1 MATQAHSDEDFRDVI
16 ATVDKDGKRKWIY
29 PKKPSG
35 RYHNGR
41 IIVSILLLAFLI
53 AIPFIKIKGHQALL
67 FDVLDRKFVIFGQI
81 FMPQDFHLFVLGML
95 LSIVFVIVFTLAYGR
110 IFCGWVCPQTIFME
124 MVFRKIEY
132 WIEGDA
138 NQQRRL
144 NQAPWTGEKIAKKTA
159 KHLIFLLIAF
169 GISNLFLAYI
179 VSTERLGD
187 MIADTP
193 KEHMGIF
200 TALLFFTGAFYGV
213 FAFLREQ
220 VCTTICPYGRLQGV
234 LLTKESIVISYDYVR
249 GEPRGKYKKP
259 KKELQSD
266 IEVLEQKI
274 QGDCVDCG
282 LCVQVCPTGIDIRNG
297 TQLECVNCTA
307 CIDACDDIMDRF
319 KRPRGLI
326 RYASEKEIA
335 EDKKFAFTPRLLF
348 YSAVLVVLAAVM
360 GGLLFTRQ
368 AVEVTIL
375 RAQGQTFQRLENGH
389 IRNMYMVQAI
399 NKTSEPAEL
408 RFVLETPQKG
418 KIEVVGQ
425 AFSLEAEGLKKGVLV
440 VDLPFE
446 TTAGRKTP
454 VSVAIYAGEQLLEIQ
469 DLSFFAPKK

>member
-1 MATQAHSDEDFRDVI
+1 MATQAHSHKDFRDVI

-29 PKKPSG
+29 PKRPSG

-41 IIVSILLLAFLI
+41 IVVSVLLLTFLI
-53 AIPFIKIKGHQALL
+53 AMPFVKVKGHQALL

-95 LSIVFVIVFTLAYGR
+95 LSIVFIIVFTLAYGR

-124 MVFRKIEY
+124 MVFRKVEY

-144 NQAPWTGEKIAKKTA
+144 NEAPWTGEKVAKKTA

-179 VSTERLGD
+179 VSAERLGQ
-187 MIADTP
+187 MIIDTP
-193 KEHMGIF
+193 KEHMGTF
-200 TALLFFTGAFYGV
+200 TALLFFTAAFYGV

-266 IEVLEQKI
+266 IDVLEQKI

-326 RYASEKEIA
+326 RYASEREIA
-335 EDKKFAFTPRLLF
+335 EDKKFVFTPRLVF
-348 YSAVLVVLAAVM
+348 YSVVLVVLAAVM

-389 IRNMYMVQAI
+389 IRNVYMVQAI
-399 NKTSEPAEL
+399 NKTSEPAQL
-408 RFVLETPQKG
+408 RFVLEKPQKG
-418 KIEVVGQ
+418 QVEVVGDS
-425 AFSLEAEGLKKGVLV
+425 FSLEAEGLKKGVLV
-440 VDLPFE
+440 VDLPLE
-446 TTAGRKTP
+446 TTQGRKTP
-454 VSVAIYAGEQLLEIQ
+454 VSVAIYSGEQLLEVQ